1 MNQLEKLWHA
11 QIIMIMAEFLHFF
24 LKKKSNFSFIKLR
37 AGNKYKGPDF

>member
-1 MNQLEKLWHA
+1 
-11 QIIMIMAEFLHFF
+11 MICNLFGLKNKRFITF